1 MVLKLQNLALDVFLT
16 MLIVTQSETA
26 SYEFTAFAVGRKC
39 MLWNYIYV
47 LADSASAS
55 PAPCSSFCLTRI
67 VKLSP
72 VAGNVASSSSAS
84 ISATESAVAGAAA
97 MSFDHPGNFAELPL
111 ACNVRYKWHCKCTKY
126 AASDTAES
134 TSAAAESAN
143 HSASTRSETPATSNG
158 SVCSNHITSSSSSM
172 ATKFPNALSAFPRN
186 LIQSSSSS

>member
-1 MVLKLQNLALDVFLT
+1 MLILKPPKGSIGAGDGFEVTELGLDVFLT

-47 LADSASAS
+47 LADFASAS
-55 PAPCSSFCLTRI
+55 PAPWI

-97 MSFDHPGNFAELPL
+97 MSFDHPAILQND
-111 ACNVRYKWHCKCTKY
+111 
-126 AASDTAES
+126 S
-134 TSAAAESAN
+134 AAESIPAKPAVAADAK
-143 HSASTRSETPATSNG
+143 SECYSPCPSTAGQPIVFSRPDLTNS
-158 SVCSNHITSSSSSM
+158 SVST
-172 ATKFPNALSAFPRN
+172 
-186 LIQSSSSS
+186 